1 MIRYSTGAS
10 IQEQEMQ
17 AYLPVH
23 ISTPK
28 NLCSGSLFVFF
39 LRIRI
44 QPKLEIRIQIQA
56 VS

>member
-28 NLCSGSLFVFF
+28 NLCSGSLFAF

>member
-28 NLCSGSLFVFF
+28 NLCFGSLFVFF
-39 LRIRI
+39 KD
-44 QPKLEIRIQIQA
+44 PDPA
-56 VS
+56 